1 MSSSAWLP
9 QEVQPSAPGVTPQV
23 PISGPAMSPPT
34 PVTASPAPVT
44 GPPTPRGP
52 NGTTSEPLQE
62 SVRAKFVSTPG
73 YVVPAP
79 SFSYSVVP
87 KINAASGNSQQSPS
101 APGLKLNPPV
111 PAAALQPPVP
121 GQSSSTGPSFSY
133 NIASQSNVGP
143 ASGQQPQPSAVAGP
157 GHAQGGKFIPPNA
170 TSLQPPVPGQ
180 SGHPYPFVP
189 GAAQN
194 MPAPKQSP
202 FSVPKGHMSVAAGFS
217 FSGSLPPPVEAS
229 PKNAS
234 SSLNTSAAGKQE
246 ANNATPT
253 SSISQSVPLPVHIIS
268 GSSISPAAPNL
279 HPPTMWM
286 QIPSSFPRPPGMPGT
301 PRTPGPPGIP
311 SSASLSSTITV
322 QPTAVA
328 QNAPPHMY
336 SPYPSLPSMAPPPQA
351 PWLHPL
357 QVGSLS
363 GPPFLPY
370 PGVLPGP
377 YPLPIRGMP
386 LSSGPLS
393 KSQPPGVSPI
403 GPPGGASPATL
414 GSGQPA
420 SSLGAQSP
428 PPGIDQDKQANDPT
442 GKDEGI
448 AKKDDMDTWT
458 AHKTDTGAVYYYNAF
473 TGESTYEKPPSFKGE
488 TDKVTVQPTPVSW
501 EKLAGTEW
509 SLVTTNDGKKYY
521 YNAKNKVSSWQVPL
535 EVSEMRKKQDSDSLK
550 TNTPPVQ
557 NASISAEKGSV
568 AVTLSA
574 PAVNTGGRDATP
586 LRSSGALVSS
596 SALDLIKKKLQDAG
610 TPVTPSPLPGSS
622 APATSDLNGP
632 RSTEVAVKGQ
642 QSENSKDKLKDANG
656 DGNMSDSSS
665 DSDDVDSGPT
675 KEECI
680 IQFKEML
687 KERGVAPFSKWDK
700 ELPKILFDP
709 RFKVC

>member
-143 ASGQQPQPSAVAGP
+143 ASGQQPQPSA
-157 GHAQGGKFIPPNA
+157 
-170 TSLQPPVPGQ
+170 
-180 SGHPYPFVP
+180 
-189 GAAQN
+189 
-194 MPAPKQSP
+194 
-202 FSVPKGHMSVAAGFS
+202 
-217 FSGSLPPPVEAS
+217 
-229 PKNAS
+229 
-234 SSLNTSAAGKQE
+234 NTSAAGKQE